1 VFHHA
6 YDFDLFL
13 QPDEPLANRAFV
25 REVMTRGGLIDH
37 RHWLG
42 VLVVSEVEVAA
53 LQERRSHRLEEL
65 WRDIPCIDA
74 AVRLR
79 QRRRSL
85 DGDAADTR
93 FSAAEDL
100 EGETCRT
107 RAGQGIDPFEQLPV
121 QISERP
127 FAATHV
133 NSRDQD
139 LLAVEPGVLVLQI
152 SQGAD
157 EEAGADEQYQG
168 EGDLR

>member
-1 VFHHA
+1 MFRIFHHA

-13 QPDEPLANRAFV
+13 QPEEPLANRAFV

-42 VLVVSEVEVAA
+42 VLVVSQVEVAA

-65 WRDIPCIDA
+65 RRDISRIDA

-85 DGDAADTR
+85 NRDAADTR

-100 EGETCRT
+100 ESETCGA
-107 RAGQGIDPFEQLPV
+107 RAGQGIDSFEQFPV
-121 QISERP
+121 QVSKLP
-127 FAATHV
+127 A
-133 NSRDQD
+133 
-139 LLAVEPGVLVLQI
+139 
-152 SQGAD
+152 
-157 EEAGADEQYQG
+157 
-168 EGDLR
+168 